1 MDLLK
6 TLQPYF
12 SELLLIHHH
21 SYFELIAIFLT
32 VGSFFLLGR
41 LAHEKK
47 LTTLLDMVNDAD
59 TTRNRIS

>member
-6 TLQPYF
+6 TLHPYL
-12 SELLLIHHH
+12 SELLLIRHHP
-21 SYFELIAIFLT
+21 YFELAAILLT
-32 VGSFFLLGR
+32 VSSFFLLGR

-59 TTRNRIS
+59 TTRKQIS